1 MKRFAGFLGV
11 MLICSV
17 AAFAQEHGRE
27 GGAPAGGHEMGEHQA
42 APPAAQHQGGFG
54 GGHIPAH
61 GPQPIKRAPVAP
73 APNEAR
79 PSHVDQPGHPEAPHV
94 HGNDRWIGH
103 DTGRNDAHYHL
114 DHPWEHGHFPGEI
127 GRGHIWRLGGG
138 GPSRFWFGG
147 FYFGVAPYDFDYCN
161 AWDWASDDIVIYDD
175 PDHPGW
181 YLAYNTRLGTYVHV
195 QYLGA

>member
-1 MKRFAGFLGV
+1 

-17 AAFAQEHGRE
+17 AAFAQERGHE
-27 GGAPAGGHEMGEHQA
+27 GGAPAGGHQGGA
-42 APPAAQHQGGFG
+42 PAAHQGGPGGFG

-61 GPQPIKRAPVAP
+61 GPAPNRNAP
-73 APNEAR
+73 AKSNDH
-79 PSHVDQPGHPEAPHV
+79 PSHVDQPGHPNAPHV
-94 HGNDRWIGH
+94 HGNDTWVGH
-103 DTGRNDAHYHL
+103 TGRGDANYHL

-147 FYFGVAPYDFDYCN
+147 FYFGVAPYDFNYVGD
-161 AWDWASDDIVIYDD
+161 WDWASDDIVIYDD

>member
-1 MKRFAGFLGV
+1 MKKFAGFLAV

-17 AAFAQEHGRE
+17 AAFAQERGHE
-27 GGAPAGGHEMGEHQA
+27 GGAPAAGHQA
-42 APPAAQHQGGFG
+42 APPSHQVG

-61 GPQPIKRAPVAP
+61 GPAPVRRAPVAP
-73 APNEAR
+73 APNRGGEPGGGR
-79 PSHVDQPGHPEAPHV
+79 PSHVDQPGHPNAPHV
-94 HGNDRWIGH
+94 HGNDTWVGH
-103 DTGRNDAHYHL
+103 TGRGDANYHL

-147 FYFGVAPYDFDYCN
+147 FYFGVAPYDFDYCGD
-161 AWDWASDDIVIYDD
+161 WDWASDDIVIYDD